1 MNLRDLEYA
10 VCLSAEGQFRR
21 AAERCH
27 VSQPTLSAQIAK
39 LEDEL
44 GLQLFERGSRAATP
58 TVNGRAIIRRA
69 QVVLDEV
76 ERLKALARA
85 GQDPLQGPFHLGV
98 IPTAGPY
105 LLPRL
110 LPVLKERWPR
120 LRLLLRE
127 EQTAALLERL
137 RAGSLDA
144 AILSLPLD
152 GDDLRWETML
162 DEAILMA
169 LPRDHPLAAESRIAL
184 RALASEPIVL
194 LEEGHCLREQSLSIC
209 QAAGLTHRHDDVQA
223 AGLETLRQMV
233 MAGIGI
239 ALVPEMAAV
248 APFDAS
254 GLAVYRRFEPPEPTR
269 ELVLAWRR
277 SFPRGDTLQE
287 LVRGLRGA
295 LAAAPAANRVAIR

>member
-1 MNLRDLEYA
+1 MNLRALEYA
-10 VCLSAEGQFRR
+10 VCLAAEGQFRR

-44 GLQLFERGSRAATP
+44 GLQLFERGPRAATP
-58 TVNGRAIIRRA
+58 TVNGRAIIRQA
-69 QVVLDEV
+69 QIVLDEL
-76 ERLKALARA
+76 ERLRALART
-85 GQDPLQGPFHLGV
+85 GQDPLRGPFHLGV

-110 LPVLKERWPR
+110 LPMFRKCWPQ

-127 EQTAALLERL
+127 EQTAGLLDRL

-152 GDDLRWETML
+152 GEDVRWERL
-162 DEAILMA
+162 LAEPILLA
-169 LPRDHPLAAESRIAL
+169 LPRDHRLAAKRQIAP
-184 RALASEPIVL
+184 RALTSEPIVL
-194 LEEGHCLREQSLSIC
+194 LEEGHCLRDQSLSIC
-209 QAAGLTHRHDDVQA
+209 AAAGLNNRRDDVQA

-233 MAGIGI
+233 MAGIGV
-239 ALVPEMAAV
+239 ALVPELATL
-248 APFDAS
+248 APF
-254 GLAVYRRFEPPEPTR
+254 GVGELAVYRRFEPPEPKR

-277 SFPRGDTLQE
+277 SFPRGDALQD
-287 LVRGLRGA
+287 LARGLRGA
-295 LAAAPAANRVAIR
+295 LAPKPAANHAPVS